1 MGGVD
6 PGLLRDD
13 LAALYP
19 QFGVTVA
26 HAGLVLAP
34 PTDVELLELAAIVGE
49 PGGIVEPGRE
59 PELLGWP
66 AEQGAVAARRFLE
79 HAWRLREVPTASR
92 WRMPLTVI
100 EGGRALGQVVLAH
113 EYDDPTGTV
122 RTSSWLARAEQ
133 GRGLGR
139 RVRLMVLELAFSTS
153 GRSGPSPVP
162 RSATRPRCGSVPA
175 WATGRRTAR
184 PARTA
189 ASSKSTSPS
198 PRACGVGGGS
208 TTSSSTGSRRSSR
221 RSGRIDQAS
230 VIVPVTEAG
239 RPAVPALTESS
250 SSPDPPS

>member
-66 AEQGAVAARRFLE
+66 AEQGAAAARRFLE
-79 HAWRLREVPTASR
+79 HAWRLREVPTPSR

-113 EYDDPTGTV
+113 EYDDPAGTV

-139 RVRLMVLELAFSTS
+139 RVRLMVLELAFSHLGAARAVTGATVGNAAS
-153 GRSGPSPVP
+153 LRV
-162 RSATRPRCGSVPA
+162 SARVGYRETHRATGAHGGVVEIHLAVTPGVWRRRRLDDVVVDGVPA
-175 WATGRRTAR
+175 FLDAIR
-184 PARTA
+184 PA
-189 ASSKSTSPS
+189 
-198 PRACGVGGGS
+198 
-208 TTSSSTGSRRSSR
+208 
-221 RSGRIDQAS
+221 
-230 VIVPVTEAG
+230 
-239 RPAVPALTESS
+239 
-250 SSPDPPS
+250 